1 MTRRPGF
8 FLQPGKAWMLPLLLL
23 ASTPV
28 FAGGGDWPTS
38 YTFDN
43 GVEVGAKG
51 LLQYDS
57 NRFGND
63 RLADGSAYF
72 DDAQTWRRKELN
84 LYARKKGAFE
94 INAGYD
100 FQARSWLDNYIA
112 VETRIGRFRAGQ
124 FKTPVGWEDGNTSTG
139 STLFL
144 ERSLP
149 EQAIHEGRR
158 VGLEWTRDVSARW
171 HLQVAGF
178 TRHDLNDDASG
189 ATFAGRAVYTPVQQ
203 DGSVVHLGLA
213 ASRELRDDR
222 TARVRARPEVGLTP
236 VRLVDTGTLHGVDR
250 IDRGGLEAGWLHGPL
265 LVQGEYLA
273 LQADRPALRDY
284 DSHGGYVSA
293 AWLLTG
299 ETHGYKASGFSNPS
313 PAHPW
318 GAFELAL
325 RYATLDL
332 DDGAVAGGREH
343 DWTLG
348 LNWYLGSHVKLQA
361 NYIRAFSDRGN
372 LRVDPKIVALRAMVA
387 F

>member
-1 MTRRPGF
+1 MTRRSRF
-8 FLQPGKAWMLPLLLL
+8 FLQSGKAWMLPLLL
-23 ASTPV
+23 ASLPA
-28 FAGGGDWPTS
+28 FADGGDWPTR

-43 GVEVGAKG
+43 GFEIGAKG
-51 LLQYDS
+51 LLQYDF

-63 RLADGSAYF
+63 RLADGSTYF

-84 LYARKKGAFE
+84 LYVRKNGAVE

-100 FQARSWLDNYIA
+100 FQARSWVDNYVA
-112 VETRIGRFRAGQ
+112 VETQVGRFRAGQ

-149 EQAIHEGRR
+149 EQAIHEERR
-158 VGLEWTRDVSARW
+158 VGLEWTRDISTRW

-189 ATFAGRAVYTPVQQ
+189 ATFAGRVAYTPVRQ
-203 DGSVVHLGLA
+203 DGDVVHLGIA

-222 TARVRARPEVGLTP
+222 TARIRARPEVGLTP
-236 VRLVDTGTLHGVDR
+236 VRLVDTGTLDGVDR
-250 IDRGGLEAGWLHGPL
+250 IDRGGLEAGWLRGPL
-265 LVQGEYLA
+265 LVQGEYLT
-273 LQADRPALRDY
+273 LRADRPAARDFR
-284 DSHGGYVSA
+284 SRGGYVSVTR
-293 AWLLTG
+293 LLTG
-299 ETHGYKASGFSNPS
+299 EAHGYKASGFSNPK
-313 PAHPW
+313 PANPW
-318 GAFELAL
+318 GALELAV
-325 RYATLDL
+325 RYASLDL

-348 LNWYLGSHVKLQA
+348 LNWYLGSHFKLQA
-361 NYIRAFSDRGN
+361 NYIRAYSDRGG
-372 LRVDPKIVALRAMVA
+372 LQVDPRIVALRAMVA

>member
-1 MTRRPGF
+1 MHHRSLWLLP
-8 FLQPGKAWMLPLLLL
+8 ML
-23 ASTPV
+23 
-28 FAGGGDWPTS
+28 FACQVVPAAGADWPTS
-38 YTFDN
+38 HTFDN
-43 GVEVGAKG
+43 GVEIGAKG
-51 LLQYDS
+51 LLQYDV
-57 NRFGND
+57 NHFGND

-84 LYARKKGAFE
+84 LYARKEGVFE
-94 INAGYD
+94 VNAGYD
-100 FQARSWLDNYIA
+100 FQAHSWVDNYLA
-112 VETRIGRFRAGQ
+112 VETRAGRFRAGQ

-139 STLFL
+139 ATLFM

-158 VGLEWTRDVSARW
+158 VGLEWSW
-171 HLQVAGF
+171 NGIPSWLLQAAWF
-178 TRHDLNDDASG
+178 SRHDLNDDASG

-203 DGSVVHLGLA
+203 DGNVVHMGLA

-236 VRLVDTGTLHGVDR
+236 VRLVDTGTLQGVDR

-265 LVQGEYLA
+265 LVQGEYLTLRA
-273 LQADRPALRDY
+273 KRPATRDFH
-284 DSHGGYVSA
+284 SHGGYVSA

-299 ETHGYKASGFSNPS
+299 ETHGYKASGFANPD
-313 PAHPW
+313 PGQPW
-318 GAFELAL
+318 GAVELAL
-325 RYATLDL
+325 RYASLDL
-332 DDGAVAGGREH
+332 DDGAVAGGSEH

-348 LNWYLGSHVKLQA
+348 LNWYLGSHFKLQA

-372 LRVDPKIVALRAMVA
+372 LRVDPRIVALRAMIA